1 MQEVIVLT
9 LGKVTFYECLFIS
22 GWALISRPLQCF
34 AQVLLSQPSPFSSS
48 GRLILI
54 RLCSLFQ
61 AFHADA
67 DYGTS
72 SPGDLSASSPSHL
85 LSLLS
90 HKDSEIVAG
99 TNMWDSRSEREEK
112 EVVPRVWL
120 CTGRQRFGYARGGS
134 GNLER
139 VQDFSFYKP

>member
-1 MQEVIVLT
+1 M
-9 LGKVTFYECLFIS
+9 
-22 GWALISRPLQCF
+22 
-34 AQVLLSQPSPFSSS
+34 
-48 GRLILI
+48 
-54 RLCSLFQ
+54 CSLF
-61 AFHADA
+61 HAHA

-99 TNMWDSRSEREEK
+99 TKMWDSRSEREEK
-112 EVVPRVWL
+112 EVVPRAQ
-120 CTGRQRFGYARGGS
+120 RQRFGYARGGS

-139 VQDFSFYKP
+139 AQDFSFYKP